1 MLIDKINLNLLRIFE
16 KVYET
21 KSMTRASQELFMTQS
36 GVSQNIK
43 HLEEILDLKL
53 FDRVKQRL
61 LPTEKASILYE
72 NCKKNLRGIEQTL
85 LQVTGKEEELMG
97 SVSIGLP
104 IEFGNNL
111 VLPLLHE
118 LGEKYP
124 KVTYRIKYGLGN
136 SINKELL
143 SGGLDFAFVDN
154 FNFDK
159 RIKLKKITDE
169 ALVMCASESYMKKI
183 GPVIN
188 KKGFFEELDYLD
200 YLPDAF
206 VTRSWFKHHFN
217 MSQLNLNLRASLFD
231 VSGLSKMIT
240 LGMGVGVLPLYF
252 VEALSKRGQKLV
264 QFQGSGKPLQNAI
277 SVAWL
282 EGKTRSAASEFL
294 FNYLTTSF

>member
-43 HLEEILDLKL
+43 HLEEILELKL

-85 LQVTGKEEELMG
+85 LRVTEKEEELMG

-111 VLPLLHE
+111 VLPLLHK

-124 KVTYRIKYGLGN
+124 KVTYRIKYGLGQ
-136 SINKELL
+136 SINKELF
-143 SGGLDFAFVDN
+143 SGGLHFAFVDD
-154 FNFDK
+154 FNLYK
-159 RIKLKKITDE
+159 IIKLKKITDE
-169 ALVMCASESYMKKI
+169 TLVMCASESYMAKF
-183 GPVIN
+183 GPIKN
-188 KKGFFEELDYLD
+188 KKSYFENLDYLD
-200 YLPDAF
+200 Y
-206 VTRSWFKHHFN
+206 
-217 MSQLNLNLRASLFD
+217 
-231 VSGLSKMIT
+231 
-240 LGMGVGVLPLYF
+240 
-252 VEALSKRGQKLV
+252 
-264 QFQGSGKPLQNAI
+264 
-277 SVAWL
+277 
-282 EGKTRSAASEFL
+282 
-294 FNYLTTSF
+294 